1 MIDYPRSRSK
11 VRQNAR
17 LNTSKT
23 QSYQGFASFMGVE
36 MSVEKRYT
44 LQVHRQG
51 TNCINPRATK
61 GQGFCINC
69 IKAVQLD

>member
-17 LNTSKT
+17 LNNSKT
-23 QSYQGFASFMGVE
+23 QSYQGFSSFMGVE

-44 LQVHRQG
+44 LQVHR
-51 TNCINPRATK
+51 
-61 GQGFCINC
+61 
-69 IKAVQLD
+69 